1 MIFSFTIFKVTLS
14 LCILLRGENAFMF
27 RYYDRKKMLDANVII
42 TFTS

>member
-14 LCILLRGENAFMF
+14 ILLRGENAFMF